1 MREAVSRQRIG
12 KHVELNGI
20 VQGVG
25 FRPFVRNLAVAH
37 DLVGWVRNTSAGVE
51 IEAEG
56 PSDDLDAFVSEL
68 VSRAPPRAQIEQI
81 TVRDIPTNGG
91 TRFAILESLA
101 RPDAYQLV
109 SPDIATC
116 DNCLS
121 ELFDPDDRRHLY
133 PFINCTNCGPRFTI
147 IQDIPYDR
155 PHTTMRAF
163 RMCPA
168 CRSEYEDP
176 EDRRFHAQP
185 NACPACGPHVWL
197 VDSKQRGSC
206 GQGNSSPNDREVIG
220 SASRA
225 LKEGAIVALKA
236 LGGFQLACDAANDE
250 AVKRLRVRK
259 RRPHKPF
266 AIMMPNLDVVR
277 RHCWVTADEKELLCS
292 PACPIVLV
300 RWLDDSTLCP
310 SVAPGNR
317 YLGVMLPYSPL
328 HHLLLQETGRPL
340 VMTSGNLS
348 EEPIAKDNDEAFRRL
363 ASLADI
369 FLLHD
374 RDIHARYDDSVWF
387 VPVSGRSQPIRR
399 ARGYAPSPV
408 RAPFPLGRIL
418 ACGTELK
425 NTFCLTRDQHAFVS
439 QHIGD
444 MENRET
450 LECFEETVAS
460 YESLF
465 RIEPAVIA
473 CDLHPDCL
481 ATRYGQKRAQAEHL
495 PVLYVQHHH
504 AHVASCM
511 ADNDW
516 SADAGPVLGVAFDGT
531 GYGTDGS
538 IWGGEFLIADY
549 RGFQRYG
556 HLQPLPLPGGEAA
569 IQRPYRIALGWM
581 QVCLDKIL
589 DLPFLKT
596 VSKEEIGT
604 VRQMVLRGLNTPWT
618 SSCGRLFDAV
628 SALLDVCGRTTYEG
642 HAAVELEMMAG
653 DLSQVPIGSGYPFT
667 IESRQGRNV
676 LCLDR
681 LLETIV
687 QELKAGRTAHEISG
701 VFHVTVA
708 QMIVRMCERMRQET
722 ALNVVAL
729 SGGCFQNRQL
739 LCLTGDHLAKK
750 GFQVLTHRRVP
761 CNDGGLSLGQAVV
774 ACHLYRGDR

>member
-1 MREAVSRQRIG
+1 VREALSRQRNG
-12 KHVELNGI
+12 KHVELSGV

-37 DLVGWVRNTSAGVE
+37 DLSGWVRNTSAGVE
-51 IEAEG
+51 IEVEG
-56 PSDDLDAFVSEL
+56 PPEELDAFVTEL

-81 TVRDIPTNGG
+81 AVRDIPTNGG
-91 TRFAILESLA
+91 GRFAILESLP

-116 DNCLS
+116 DDCLS
-121 ELFDPDDRRHLY
+121 ELFDPEDRRLLY
-133 PFINCTNCGPRFTI
+133 PFINCTNCGPRYTI
-147 IQDIPYDR
+147 IRDIPYDR
-155 PHTTMRAF
+155 PKTTMRDF

-168 CRSEYEDP
+168 CRAEYEDP

-185 NACPACGPHVWL
+185 NACPACGPHL
-197 VDSKQRGSC
+197 RLMEGRPSGSSGPGKGLQNDS
-206 GQGNSSPNDREVIG
+206 EVIA
-220 SASRA
+220 SASKA
-225 LKEGAIVALKA
+225 LKEGAILALKG
-236 LGGFQLACDAANDE
+236 LGGFQLACDAADEE
-250 AVKRLRVRK
+250 AVNLLRARK

-266 AIMMPNLDVVR
+266 AIMMQSLEMVR
-277 RHCWVTADEKELLCS
+277 RHCWVMPEEKEILCS
-292 PACPIVLV
+292 PACPIVLL
-300 RWLDDSTLCP
+300 RWLEGSTLCP
-310 SVAPGNR
+310 SVAPGHR
-317 YLGVMLPYSPL
+317 YLGVMLPYTPL
-328 HHLLLQETGRPL
+328 HHVLLQETGRPL

-363 ASLADI
+363 APLADI
-369 FLLHD
+369 FLFHD
-374 RDIHARYDDSVWF
+374 REIHARYDDSVWF

-408 RAPFPLGRIL
+408 RVPFPMGRVL
-418 ACGTELK
+418 ACGAELK
-425 NTFCLTRDQHAFVS
+425 NTFCLTRDPYAFVS

-450 LECFEETVAS
+450 LECFEETVAG

-465 RIEPAVIA
+465 RTKPALIA

-481 ATRYGQKRAQAEHL
+481 ATRYGRKRAHDEHL
-495 PVLYVQHHH
+495 PLMYVQHHH

-511 ADNDW
+511 ADNKW
-516 SADAGPVLGVAFDGT
+516 PADAGRVLGVAFDGT

-549 RGFQRYG
+549 RDFQRYG

-569 IQRPYRIALGWM
+569 IHRPYRIALGWM
-581 QVCLDKIL
+581 QACLGEIP
-589 DLPFLKT
+589 DLPFLRA
-596 VSKEEIGT
+596 VSEEEIRT
-604 VRQMVLRGLNTPWT
+604 VRQMVVRGVNTPYT

-628 SALLDVCGRTTYEG
+628 SALLDLCGRATYEG
-642 HAAVELEMMAG
+642 HAAARLEMTAG
-653 DLSQVPIGSGYPFT
+653 DLCRDPIGAGYPFT
-667 IESRQGRNV
+667 IESRQGRDV

-681 LLETIV
+681 MLQTILH
-687 QELKAGRTAHEISG
+687 ELSAGRSAREISI

-708 QMIVRMCERMRQET
+708 RMISQMCERMREGT

-729 SGGCFQNRQL
+729 SGGCFQNRHL
-739 LCLTGDHLAKK
+739 LRLTVDHLGEK
-750 GFQVLTHRRVP
+750 GFQVLTHHQVP

-774 ACHLYRGDR
+774 ACHLHRGDC